1 MQIFNSNDFWGH
13 FLRSQDY
20 SLVCKKK
27 KMQVICLLENS
38 LTKTFV
44 FSSPFSYTGLVKPF

>member
-1 MQIFNSNDFWGH
+1 MISEAIFLEAKITAWF
-13 FLRSQDY
+13 
-20 SLVCKKK
+20 VKKKK

>member
-20 SLVCKKK
+20 SLVCKKL
-27 KMQVICLLENS
+27 QVICLLENS
-38 LTKTFV
+38 LTKTSM
-44 FSSPFSYTGLVKPF
+44 SSHLHFHILGL